1 MSPAWRRTAE
11 SWFGLPWIRQAG
23 DQPRQ
28 RRQLF
33 VAVVTV
39 LGARSKGCE
48 RGDQER
54 DALAR
59 EVVDRLKRVLI
70 PGIRVLIPCRV
81 ENVQVQAL
89 VTILIAFHNFGDTT
103 ILLISFRV
111 LKIIVECGDP
121 VIKCSSCCFWK
132 VIDA

>member
-1 MSPAWRRTAE
+1 VAGIHVS
-11 SWFGLPWIRQAG
+11 GLEEDGGVMVRASLDREAG

-103 ILLISFRV
+103 ILYLLIGDSQQGTTLL
-111 LKIIVECGDP
+111 LKN
-121 VIKCSSCCFWK
+121 
-132 VIDA
+132 